1 MKNLNRSQST
11 VSASLAHHHNMA
23 QQMEEL
29 ESRRKQVDV
38 LWNQLET
45 ADAELAKQKEE
56 AEKASAKAKKHKKE
70 NENLLQRLMN
80 AIKSRN
86 SMRGRLGN
94 MTMQRNRAIRQVEK
108 LTAQNREVMEQLKLT
123 TDKLGEA
130 YQQVGALQTE
140 YDQDMT
146 DLARAYQD
154 VSLELRADLP
164 ESFRTLLDQLEQD
177 YTGVES

>member
-1 MKNLNRSQST
+1 MKNLNRVQNLVPT
-11 VSASLAHHHNMA
+11 TLVHHHNLA

-29 ESRRKQVDV
+29 ESRRQQVDE
-38 LWNQLET
+38 LWGQLEA
-45 ADAELAKQKEE
+45 ADAELIKQKQE
-56 AEKASAKAKKHKKE
+56 AEQASKVARQRKKE

-130 YQQVGALQTE
+130 YQQINTVQTE

-146 DLARAYQD
+146 ELARAYQD
-154 VSLELRADLP
+154 VSLEQRANLP
-164 ESFRTLLDQLEQD
+164 EALRTLLDQLEQD

>member
-1 MKNLNRSQST
+1 MPLSSGATLSEELTLEIRRLGLPYT
-11 VSASLAHHHNMA
+11 VSRNTLVKPVRVYEGALPDVILLNKQTLGNDPYWRTSFTISRG
-23 QQMEEL
+23 
-29 ESRRKQVDV
+29 ES
-38 LWNQLET
+38 
-45 ADAELAKQKEE
+45 A
-56 AEKASAKAKKHKKE
+56 
-70 NENLLQRLMN
+70 RL
-80 AIKSRN
+80 
-86 SMRGRLGN
+86 MRGRLGN

-146 DLARAYQD
+146 ELARAYQD
-154 VSLELRADLP
+154 VSLELRANLP
-164 ESFRTLLDQLEQD
+164 EAFRTLLEQLEQD